1 MSKQTLAR
9 DKVVKDMAD
18 LVAKALKEGKK
29 PWLKPWDTS
38 KCKTGLAHNIVSGKP
53 YRGINQF
60 ILGYTSGDI
69 EFASFKQW
77 SELGRKHAISK
88 GEYELV
94 ESAKG
99 QPYKKATEYYGVQK
113 GSSAHTVVFF
123 TMIKVKDKDD
133 PEKDKRI
140 PILKWHK
147 VFGRSSTNLPI
158 PKREGG
164 DELPQPEFTMEESK
178 AEAFMHE
185 WLTNESITF
194 SEVGARAFYS
204 YGDDRVNMPI
214 KEAFADG
221 FAYMPT
227 FFHECTHATGHKKR
241 CDREFGMRGDE
252 KYAFEELVAELGA
265 SLLCKHFNIL
275 PSEALEEGLQNQ
287 VSYIASW
294 LKRLESNPK
303 MIIQAG
309 SKAQRAMDY
318 ILDTKFDEE
327 EKKDE

>member
-1 MSKQTLAR
+1 MSKQSLKR
-9 DKVVKDMAD
+9 DQVVKEMAD

-38 KCKTGLAHNIVSGKP
+38 KCKTGLAHNVVSGKA

-77 SELGRKHAISK
+77 AELGRKHAIK
-88 GEYELV
+88 QGQYDLV
-94 ESAKG
+94 ETNDGK
-99 QPYKKATEYYGVQK
+99 PYKKANEYYGVQK
-113 GSSAHTVVFF
+113 GESAHTVVFF

-133 PEKDKRI
+133 PEQEKRI

-147 VFGRSSTNLPI
+147 VFGRSQTNIPI
-158 PKREGG
+158 P
-164 DELPQPEFTMEESK
+164 ELPDEEKPEPTEFT
-178 AEAFMHE
+178 EAAQAAHDQMHQ
-185 WLTNESITF
+185 WLEKEGIKFT
-194 SEVGARAFYS
+194 EVGARAFYS
-204 YGDDRVNMPI
+204 YGDDRVNMPV
-214 KEAFADG
+214 KEAFPSG

-227 FFHECTHATGHKKR
+227 FFHECTHATGHRKR

-275 PSEALEEGLQNQ
+275 PSEALEDGLENQ
-287 VSYIASW
+287 VSYLASW
-294 LKRLESNPK
+294 LKRLESDPK
-303 MIIQAG
+303 MIIRAG

-318 ILDTKFDEE
+318 ILGTTFDEE
-327 EKKDE
+327 EKKDD